1 MKDQLVK
8 QLASNF
14 NLIEELTSEV
24 VETLAKHFNR
34 TAEEFIANVFVSES
48 ARRAFVNL
56 YCETLNLLKAA

>member
-1 MKDQLVK
+1 MKDQLIK

-24 VETLAKHFNR
+24 VETLAKHYNR
-34 TAEEFIANVFVSES
+34 TIEEFIANIFIS
-48 ARRAFVNL
+48 APARKAFVNL